1 MDIVTPAARSRMMSR
16 IRGKDTKA
24 EIAVRKAATALGSRY
39 RLNRRDL
46 PGTPDLVIPRLKV
59 VVFVHGCFWHRHSG
73 CKYSYSPKSNIE
85 FWEKKFQHN
94 VARDGRVKGELERL
108 GWRVVVIWECQTSD
122 SDSLRRTL
130 KAYLENE
137 IGLQA
142 TDSAAEAGPSRV
154 RGAPSSA

>member
-1 MDIVTPAARSRMMSR
+1 MSR

-24 EIAVRKAATALGSRY
+24 EFAVRKAATELGYRY

-46 PGTPDLVIPRLKV
+46 PGTPDLVISRLKV
-59 VVFVHGCFWHRHSG
+59 VVFVHGCFWHRHLG
-73 CKYSYSPKSNIE
+73 CKYSYSPKSSVE
-85 FWEKKFQHN
+85 FWERKFQSN
-94 VARDGRVKGELERL
+94 VARDERVQGELERL

-122 SDSLRRTL
+122 FDSLRRTL
-130 KAYLENE
+130 KAYLDNE

-142 TDSAAEAGPSRV
+142 TDSAAEAGPSRS